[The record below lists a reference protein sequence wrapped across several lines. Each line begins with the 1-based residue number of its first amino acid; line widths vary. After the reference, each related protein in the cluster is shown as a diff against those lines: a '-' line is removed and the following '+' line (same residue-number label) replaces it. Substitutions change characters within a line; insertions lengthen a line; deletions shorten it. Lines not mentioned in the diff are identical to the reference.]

1 MSSAEHERLLR
12 RARAQD
18 AALFRYRLI
27 GPALEE
33 GLSTKQRGKVVRG
46 IAGQVHAGPG
56 GRGVQVSRKTIDRWI
71 RAWRKTPQGFDLSNR
86 VHPGLFAMKSCQ
98 GTLTLPAGH
107 VPDGPAV
114 RGRGSL
120 SSGHAA
126 LSASGVPARWDHAVA
141 SSYSRPVFRHP
152 CRMPARRLATRRIAS
167 SWPVSRA
174 RRSS

>member
-46 IAGQVHAGPG
+46 LAGQVHAGPG

-71 RAWRKTPQGFDLSNR
+71 QGLACGR
-86 VHPGLFAMKSCQ
+86 
-98 GTLTLPAGH
+98 
-107 VPDGPAV
+107 V
-114 RGRGSL
+114 RGL
-120 SSGHAA
+120 AA
-126 LSASGVPARWDHAVA
+126 Q
-141 SSYSRPVFRHP
+141 RP
-152 CRMPARRLATRRIAS
+152 
-167 SWPVSRA
+167 
-174 RRSS
+174 